1 MKYLLS
7 ITSLVLILSA
17 QAQSKKAQIIKL
29 NHNIDSLQNL
39 IDSSNSKWD
48 SVLIAIKDSTQFL
61 SAELTSLHNEISI
74 LTEKTQKDSMQYI
87 KSVSI
92 LNNKLSVKK
101 KIDSKINCNDIEAT
115 DFSLLDKN
123 SWVKLDANFG
133 DGCGTHP
140 GFWTYSMKNELF
152 TGTIKVCIDNSIERI
167 VEFKNGKPTPN
178 QKSYYS
184 HGQLARES
192 AYDSNMNLIRYKSY
206 NLQGKVISE
215 GSMEYSDLSFCKLVL
230 GL

>member
-167 VEFKNGKPTPN
+167 VEFKNGKTCT
-178 QKSYYS
+178 YS
-184 HGQLARES
+184 HDKVYEIMKDTLTKLPCFIKYNSYTSSSNVPVLARQIIEVVTPEV
-192 AYDSNMNLIRYKSY
+192 AE
-206 NLQGKVISE
+206 V
-215 GSMEYSDLSFCKLVL
+215 
-230 GL
+230 